1 MPPGDDTANTADT
14 AHTAAGPVPRSLRPL
29 TDRELE
35 VLQCLPT
42 RLSTVE
48 IGARLSISQN
58 TVKTHL
64 RSIYQKLGAR
74 SRNEA
79 ILNAA
84 NRHLISEESAALVQY

>member
-1 MPPGDDTANTADT
+1 MEQTHEIQVRQSSATLP
-14 AHTAAGPVPRSLRPL
+14 PL
-29 TDRELE
+29 TERELE

-48 IGARLSISQN
+48 IGARLRISPN

-64 RSIYQKLGAR
+64 KNIYQKLGAR

-79 ILNAA
+79 ILNAVS
-84 NRHLISEESAALVQY
+84 RHLISEDSAALVQH